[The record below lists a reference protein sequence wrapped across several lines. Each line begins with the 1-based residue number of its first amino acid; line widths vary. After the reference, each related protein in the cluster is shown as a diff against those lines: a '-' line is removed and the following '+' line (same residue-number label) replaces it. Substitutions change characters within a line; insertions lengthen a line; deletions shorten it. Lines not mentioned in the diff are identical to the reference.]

1 MKYTSWLLALVLLAS
16 ASTLG
21 GCTVFKVLPPEGPRV
36 DLREPASGEPMDFV
50 IETVDLIDRQ
60 RNIGRVGDTFW
71 GGQYQVV
78 LDHSLKDYFESEVAN
93 DLMTAGFKVFRSPGK
108 FAFKRLDSPTEPLRL
123 TLELQTLT
131 LARHPKT
138 QLFADHILGTC
149 KIRSLLSDRQGD
161 VLYQRQF
168 VGRVDTYRPTD
179 ELVIPGVGLI
189 SRKGLSTMLQYL
201 LRDTVNDFQ
210 RRGMPEIKTIFQE
223 FRAGTIAP
231 VSKSGAENGE
241 TDDDA
246 ISF

>member
-1 MKYTSWLLALVLLAS
+1 MKHGSWLLAFALLAS
-16 ASTLG
+16 GMTAG
-21 GCTVFKVLPPEGPRV
+21 GCTVFKVHPPDGPPV
-36 DLREPASGEPMDFV
+36 DLRAPVSGEPVDFA

-78 LDHSLKDYFESEVAN
+78 LDHSLKDYFEGEVAN
-93 DLMTAGFKVFRSPGK
+93 DLMIAGFKVFRSPGE
-108 FAFKRLDSPTEPLRL
+108 FAFKRLETPTEPLRL

-149 KIRSLLSDRQGD
+149 KIRSLLSDRKGA

-179 ELVIPGVGLI
+179 ELIIPGVGLI

-201 LRDTVNDFQ
+201 LRDTVNDF
-210 RRGMPEIKTIFQE
+210 RRHGLPEIRTVFQE
-223 FRAGTIAP
+223 FREGRIAP
-231 VSKSGAENGE
+231 AAAIDTESGEAS
-241 TDDDA
+241 DDA

>member
-1 MKYTSWLLALVLLAS
+1 MAFVSIAS
-16 ASTLG
+16 ALMLG
-21 GCTVFKVLPPEGPRV
+21 GCNIYKVVPPEGPQV
-36 DLREPASGEPMDFV
+36 DLRDPVSGQPMDFL

-93 DLMTAGFKVFRSPGK
+93 DLINAGFKVFRSPGE
-108 FAFKRLDSPTEPLRL
+108 FAFSRIETPTEPLRL

-149 KIRSLLSDRQGD
+149 KIRSLLSNRKGD

-201 LRDTVNDFQ
+201 LRDTVDDFQ
-210 RRGMPEIKTIFQE
+210 RHGLPEIRTVFNE
-223 FRAGTIAP
+223 FREGKLPTTIESTADD
-231 VSKSGAENGE
+231 GE
-241 TDDDA
+241 ASNDA

>member
-1 MKYTSWLLALVLLAS
+1 MKHASCLTAFVLLAS
-16 ASTLG
+16 ALTLA
-21 GCTVFKVLPPEGPRV
+21 GCSIYKVQPPEGPQV
-36 DLREPASGEPMDFV
+36 DLRDAVSGQPMDFL

-93 DLMTAGFKVFRSPGK
+93 DLMNAGFKVFRSPGE
-108 FAFKRLDSPTEPLRL
+108 FAFKRLDAPTEPLRL

-223 FRAGTIAP
+223 FREGAVTSAP
-231 VSKSGAENGE
+231 ETDIEPGE
-241 TDDDA
+241 TGDDA